1 LIAKGILKLDN
12 SKGKALGGWII
23 TYIGVRDMLWR
34 LAHEA
39 KAGEVAW
46 LALGLLILLW
56 AGVIAREV
64 EVTEGSTRS
73 GHHLLELLLLLLT
86 LTLVTGVIP
95 VVVVELVGGVEL
107 LLLGAVSDEVGGVAA
122 LKATLG
128 DLLLYLQNLCKARNF
143 LASRTISSSVM
154 LLYSSSEAMARE
166 DKVKVHLGPLVGFG
180 VWMTKRLKS

>member
-1 LIAKGILKLDN
+1 L
-12 SKGKALGGWII
+12 
-23 TYIGVRDMLWR
+23 
-34 LAHEA
+34 
-39 KAGEVAW
+39 
-46 LALGLLILLW
+46 
-56 AGVIAREV
+56 
-64 EVTEGSTRS
+64 

-180 VWMTKRLKS
+180 V